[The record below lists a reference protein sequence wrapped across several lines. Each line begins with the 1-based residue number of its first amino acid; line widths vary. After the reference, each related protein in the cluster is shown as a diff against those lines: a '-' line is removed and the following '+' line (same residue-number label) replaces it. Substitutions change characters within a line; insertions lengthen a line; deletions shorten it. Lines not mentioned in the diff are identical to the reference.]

1 MREYP
6 ERLKIEE
13 FAGIKEISKEGLR
26 KNFRNYV
33 VKSTG
38 KSSLRNFFLQRAI
51 LALFSNFPTV
61 VGSLLRGYGYKA
73 LLGGIGS
80 NCYIEKNIRFN
91 ISKKVFL
98 GDRVIIGESSWF
110 DIEDI
115 DSEIRIEDEVK
126 IGRYCTFRAGPGNV
140 LINKETNFGAFSFIA
155 GYGGFEIGRYS
166 AIGPHS
172 VIMTYNHLF
181 EDASIPIRFQDLEL
195 KKVMI
200 GEGVWLGAHVVVL
213 PGVTIGDGSVVGAGT
228 IVTKDIPNYSIA
240 AGVPAEVIRK
250 RE

>member
-6 ERLKIEE
+6 KRLKVEE
-13 FAGIKEISKEGLR
+13 FAGIKEISKEGFR

-38 KSSLRNFFLQRAI
+38 ESSLRKYFWQGTI
-51 LALFSNFPTV
+51 LALFSNFPTAAGAV
-61 VGSLLRGYGYKA
+61 LRGRVYNSLLGHV
-73 LLGGIGS
+73 GS

-91 ISKKVFL
+91 IPQKVFL

-140 LINKETNFGAFSFIA
+140 LIDKETNFGAFNFIA
-155 GYGGFEIGRYS
+155 GYGGLEIGKYS

-172 VIMTYNHLF
+172 VIMTYTHLF
-181 EDASIPIRFQDLEL
+181 EDASIPIRFQDLKV
-195 KKVMI
+195 KKVTI

-213 PGVTIGDGSVVGAGT
+213 PGVTIGNGAIVGAGAVV
-228 IVTKDIPNYSIA
+228 IKDIPSYSIA
-240 AGVPAEVIRK
+240 AGVPAKVIRK
-250 RE
+250 RK

>member
-6 ERLKIEE
+6 KRLKVEE
-13 FAGIKEISKEGLR
+13 FAGIKKISKEGFR
-26 KNFRNYV
+26 KNFWNYV

-38 KSSLRNFFLQRAI
+38 ESSLRKYFWQGTI
-51 LALFSNFPTV
+51 LTLFSNFPTAAGAV
-61 VGSLLRGYGYKA
+61 LRGRVYKSLLGHV
-73 LLGGIGS
+73 GS
-80 NCYIEKNIRFN
+80 NCFIEKNVRFN
-91 ISKKVFL
+91 IPQKVFL
-98 GDRVIIGESSWF
+98 GARVIIGESSWF
-110 DIEDI
+110 DIEDAE
-115 DSEIRIEDEVK
+115 SEIRIGDEVK

-140 LINKETNFGAFSFIA
+140 SIEKETNFGAFSFIA

-195 KKVMI
+195 KKVTI

-213 PGVTIGDGSVVGAGT
+213 PGVTIDDGAVVGAGAV
-228 IVTKDIPNYSIA
+228 VTKDIPSYSIA
-240 AGVPAEVIRK
+240 AGVPAKVIRK